1 MIEARRELLDAAPW
15 LHVWAEDVRL
25 PEGRLVEGYLR
36 LEMLDFVV
44 VVAIADAGVI
54 VLRSYKHGPAEVVT
68 SLPAGYLEPGE
79 DPGAAARRELL
90 EETGHVSELWE
101 GLGTFVVDGN
111 RGAGTVH
118 MFLARDAELIAA
130 PDAGDLEETELSFL
144 PFDDLLAALQGGA
157 IPVLPMAAA
166 VALAAARLS

>member
-44 VVAIADAGVI
+44 GVAIADAGVI

-68 SLPAGYLEPGE
+68 SLPA
-79 DPGAAARRELL
+79 
-90 EETGHVSELWE
+90 
-101 GLGTFVVDGN
+101 
-111 RGAGTVH
+111 
-118 MFLARDAELIAA
+118 
-130 PDAGDLEETELSFL
+130 
-144 PFDDLLAALQGGA
+144 
-157 IPVLPMAAA
+157 
-166 VALAAARLS
+166 